1 MTKVEQADYIHKV
14 YITLAEVVSKL
25 NALLKMHNESTAG
38 NLEENYQILIGE
50 ILSTTESYTV
60 ELNSIKDEALKA
72 FQKASKETL

>member
-14 YITLAEVVSKL
+14 YITLAEVVNKL
-25 NALLKMHNESTAG
+25 NALLKTHNESTAG
-38 NLEENYQILIGE
+38 NLEENYQNLIGG

-60 ELNSIKDEALKA
+60 ELNNMKEEALKA